1 MTTSYTSLFSV
12 SISHTYFASGNCESL
27 QYKAMQNT
35 QKIIDK
41 YGFVL
46 RLHTNGF
53 ELYTNTN
60 QSIDDYL
67 NYIQHVTETDTF
79 EFTGIV
85 TDQNF
90 YNYTAEIPLT
100 EIGVLSYENTNN
112 LTTGNSIE
120 LSKKFSPQSDVQNP
134 VQIKILFKDII
145 DAHNLNSNTTF
156 QIQLH
161 ARKTQWHYN
170 IINSS
175 NQNFDELEVESN
187 TPDIQFSNK
196 GETTLQN
203 GQTAL
208 LFSSGEDQLPLKNV
222 PEYNF
227 DLINTKTVISGS
239 RKETI
244 FKGLPIPD
252 AANLQI
258 VENDVIASLM
268 YIYI

>member
-27 QYKAMQNT
+27 QYKAMEHT
-35 QKIIDK
+35 QKIIDN
-41 YGFVL
+41 YGFVI

-60 QSIDDYL
+60 QSIENYL
-67 NYIQHVTETDTF
+67 NYIEQVTEIDTF
-79 EFTGIV
+79 EFTGVV

-100 EIGVLSYENTNN
+100 EIGVLSYENMSNTTTNP
-112 LTTGNSIE
+112 IE
-120 LSKKFSPQSDVQNP
+120 LSKSFHPQSDVQNA
-134 VQIKILFKDII
+134 VQIKIQFEDII
-145 DAHNLNSNTTF
+145 NAHKSNANIAF

-170 IINSS
+170 VINSS
-175 NQNFDELEVESN
+175 NQNFDQLTIESN
-187 TPDIQFSNK
+187 AADVQFSNK
-196 GETTLQN
+196 GEITLQN
-203 GQTAL
+203 GQKAL
-208 LFSSGEDQLPLKNV
+208 LFSSEEYQLPLKNV

-227 DLINTKTVISGS
+227 DLINTKTVISGN
-239 RKETI
+239 RKETV